1 MITSKISEALESYF
15 EQYDL
20 MVAIAQPIMLAKA
33 NNKTHCGEVGMASA
47 AQTSGIDSAF
57 EIHPLTPAIGAELS
71 GIDLSEPLSAEII
84 ADIRQTLLDNKV
96 IFFRDQNLN
105 REQLLRFAKGF
116 GALEIHPATPKDQSN
131 PEILRIEHGAK
142 SKGQENMWHSDVT
155 WRAEPSLG
163 SVLSALEIPPVGGDT
178 LFANMNLAYEKL
190 PQDLRDHITGMT
202 AVHDIA
208 RVFAK
213 RLNKKPEEL
222 HDQYPPQEHPVVR
235 THPETGLPSLYVN
248 SAFTSHIV
256 GLAPDESQELLK
268 KLYATAAN
276 PEIQCRF
283 KWTKGAIAFWD
294 NRASQHFAASDYF
307 PARRVME
314 RATIAGDRPYFTA
327 DH

>member
-1 MITSKISEALESYF
+1 
-15 EQYDL
+15 
-20 MVAIAQPIMLAKA
+20 
-33 NNKTHCGEVGMASA
+33 MATA
-47 AQTSGIDSAF
+47 AQTPGFDGAF
-57 EIHPLTPAIGAELS
+57 DIHQLTPAIGAELS
-71 GIDLSEPLSAEII
+71 DINLSEPLADDII
-84 ADIRQTLLDNKV
+84 SNIRQALLDHKV
-96 IFFRDQNLN
+96 IFFRDQNLD
-105 REQLLRFAKGF
+105 REQLLNFAKRF
-116 GALEIHPATPKDQSN
+116 GALEIHPATPKDQPN
-131 PEILRIEHGAK
+131 REILRIEHGAK

-155 WRAEPSLG
+155 WRPEPSLG

-190 PQDLRDHITGMT
+190 PQAIREQIAGLT

-222 HDQYPPQEHPVVR
+222 HDKYPPQEHPVVR
-235 THPETGLPSLYVN
+235 THPETGLRSLYVN

-256 GLAPDESQELLK
+256 GMTADESNKLLQ

-283 KWTKGAIAFWD
+283 KWTRGAIAFWD

-314 RATIAGDRPYFTA
+314 RATIAGDRPYFSA
-327 DH
+327 DS